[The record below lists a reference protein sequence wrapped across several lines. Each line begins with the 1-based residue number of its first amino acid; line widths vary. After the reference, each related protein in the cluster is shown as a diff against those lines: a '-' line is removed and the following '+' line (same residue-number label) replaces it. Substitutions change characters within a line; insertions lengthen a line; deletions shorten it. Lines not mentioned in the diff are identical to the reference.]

1 MARKRTPKTPKPT
14 PAPQRSLKLE
24 ALEPRILMTAAATN
38 TELADRF
45 EQAIYAQLDDWSNQV
60 KAYATPKVDG
70 TVDWLEAGV
79 GDLLQEVSSRGEDL
93 ANGGAVKLKELLH
106 DTIDDSA
113 EAAVAG
119 VKTKVHELVT
129 SATDMTTVTLK
140 QVAQTLGTETGTNT
154 GVYEETVAGNWGE
167 GVTLV
172 RRATL
177 TGTDQQQT
185 LSLSLHFQ
193 SDAHQYKTQ
202 VLEETFAKLGVQFQK
217 HLRLQGQG
225 QFDVAGKITLERNF
239 VEVERRND
247 KGELEKDA
255 NDKVIMDT
263 VLDGFTA
270 TSSLQE
276 LGADFNASLKDVGG
290 TFDMG
295 ILKFSEKTDPTEAGN
310 VNENDLAVRLQ
321 LRSVREGKAAV
332 VTGKAEVAVDLEAEV
347 TGELL
352 GYTKS
357 QSFDIQHTWSTQDQL
372 TLGDFETTFGGF
384 HKLSSGDIVTQLQKI
399 QTWIASMLTNAPTD
413 KTALNT
419 ADFPAGASPDSL
431 ASQLNALALSSRL
444 DSAASF
450 ARTFQDKIF
459 SQTNDLPDKNLVET
473 NGSGQVTKVLFSTL
487 DQLET
492 RLKNLGV
499 MEKTSKL
506 TYANG
511 IISMDL
517 KISGDFLDADLPAS
531 FKLLDGT
538 VAKVK
543 SNSDFEA
550 NGHGDISFTLQL
562 DVGPGSGVLAT
573 DTALKDLLG
582 ASSTVAESLVDKE
595 TLQAS
600 QGQGGGVV
608 PSGVLSRDA
617 RFTVVVVPE
626 VKDAAGK
633 VTQEQES
640 FDVVL
645 KEEDTQNNTSLLNL
659 ASDLQGVINT
669 AAKDQETKLK
679 AEAAAA
685 PQDAETVAKYAA
697 RIAAYAQGY
706 VVSDDAGSGALKVT
720 HPGSKGFE
728 ISAADNQGSFAELRL
743 NSGRALASLTA
754 DTALEAVSATTAV
767 TFTVSIDGAAY
778 TVTSDTVV
786 NKDDGEGLAGLV
798 SRINRGLNNAMDG
811 GYQATLLDT
820 YGLKA
825 SLGARDRIVLTAN
838 RAVDADD
845 KNRDKPSLPFTLS
858 NAKGL
863 GFTDDTALLTVA
875 GREMISLGRLS
886 QDLTVALNID
896 GKVYSVSLLKL
907 DLYEY
912 KIEAD
917 DSKTRG
923 KLIEVGTNQNTSLTD
938 LQKQLQ
944 AGFDAQNAGIEVKL
958 NGDVF
963 AFQARNAASTLVLDA
978 TASKNIDQLGFKD
991 EVSSTADL
999 KIFYQD
1005 GSTGFLDLNLAGSG
1019 KGAEESLTI
1028 QDVITYVQDN
1038 SKLKVSI
1045 AQVKDS
1051 TGKLVNGSS
1060 LEIRD
1065 TTVPKAGTIA
1075 GILSWNGSSAAKLL
1089 GIEGLH
1095 IVAKADIDE
1104 AKKNGAV
1111 SRTGDGII
1119 GTSVADRISVK
1130 NFKAN
1135 AQLELD
1141 VPSYTFTPKAINV
1154 KPDGTSEVTN
1164 GIGIDGD
1171 GNSTLTITGKGAEN
1185 FTAKF
1190 GGQYVKIND
1199 IRYKIA
1205 KVDDSKL
1212 VRNQAGVPVASDA
1225 GVSVIHLNKDL
1236 TTTLTDA
1243 LRDKKSFV
1251 VEGVQISATLGPVG
1265 VHLIGRNGNVDG
1277 SLGRSLNLDFKT
1289 DTTYKVSEL
1298 LKAFKESTVTL
1309 GAITENGKAV
1319 STKMIFDVVAEGL
1332 SLTNDISGKVE
1343 LEMTEGR
1350 SVPVVTTDF
1359 TPLKGVYDRLKNL
1372 RSEDLLAMLDTL
1384 IDTLQ
1389 EYTSSKVPGPGATA
1403 AQLKEYQD
1411 NAFNQKIPGID
1422 KSINEMVDIVQD
1434 IKATVDEI
1442 KASGKGD
1449 LLGIVQLLRDRL
1461 GIGDVVNDA
1470 FGNEIITAAKGG
1482 LGVVTQ
1488 LVDKVEN
1495 GVTVKEQQLQFKLRF
1510 TKAFSEKDNL
1520 GFNQK
1525 DGIEVGGN
1533 AEVYAKGSVNLKFDF
1548 SLALPSVTLDK
1559 DGLEIHRDDVEL
1571 VIAKDSRVTATLEV
1585 GGDNLK
1591 FNLGIGGGAIKQLS
1605 DLIEVGGKDG
1615 RASYFKAH
1623 ADVAA
1628 VTPQEIRIDLSTSGL
1643 TLTVGKAEKN
1653 ADGTAKTTGNA
1664 VDFSLNANVGAE
1676 LPVYVVGSYQGE
1688 IKLGEWTEPGNALT
1702 IYDGKNTS
1710 LGAVTLDGIKN
1721 LSFKTETTEVDDG
1734 SAKDI
1739 ADKAVTLDVSELIAS
1754 FNKLSDFSNYNL
1766 FDKIKLAVDGLD
1778 MALGGIQDQLE
1789 KKFSDRA
1796 LHMPILGDALANGAD
1811 FVADLR
1817 DKFLDP
1823 FREFVE
1829 NASNIDETTVANF
1842 LNTELGSLDLL
1853 KEWAKQTDDK
1863 GNALTADQISQRWGW
1878 TDPKNPAQV
1887 LKNNIAYRKLTNA
1900 VGTTNGAE
1908 WAFHLKGSYGMG
1920 TNFGLD
1926 LGVPGLGLKTTGGVD
1941 ADLNWTIDL
1950 GFGISESKG
1959 FYLILPSGD
1968 EVFVDVEATVAPTS
1982 KLTGA
1987 LGFLGLEAANPD
1999 ITAFLKVGLDLN
2011 NMQGKVKDVVTGQ
2024 ETAVDDAGI
2033 LGYSS
2038 LGTLRP
2044 DVTVEAQANVNL
2056 DMKLG
2061 IADGVNGSDAS
2072 FPDIGGRF
2080 EFQWVFAPG
2089 SKDTISGIRQVGFEN
2104 VTIDLGQYLTNV
2116 LQPVAKQI
2124 KKITDPIQP
2133 LVDFLTTPF
2142 PVLRDIGLRLTPL
2155 DLAKAYSKGK
2165 VNDGMIKSIADLAKM
2180 ANTINNLA
2188 TSIGKDGKI
2197 ALGDFFLVGSADG
2210 TVAVAGK
2217 AATGT
2222 KGSGKTTDAIGA
2234 NQSTVLSGK
2243 ASAADVEVKDL
2254 LGADGEGVLK
2264 DIKDKMLTKLGDTGG
2279 STFGKKDDDSS
2290 KNEKESK
2297 GLWTFPIIQDPSQI
2311 FGLLMGRDAT
2321 LVHYTMAP
2329 LSFNFDWSQ
2338 YFPIVGPIGAR
2349 VGVNLGADIRLAFGY
2364 DTAGIRE
2371 FVSHDFKKPLD
2382 LIDGFYVDDNYG
2394 GNIDVPE
2401 VSLHGGLTA
2410 AAELNLG
2417 IASGGVGGGV
2427 GINVDFDMFD
2437 PNHDGKVRL
2446 GEMYE
2451 NVVNEAKYGNAL
2463 KAPFAIFDIHGKIYA
2478 ELFAYLNTFWHD
2490 YRWQI
2495 TSPITIA
2502 EFDVNFTRAAKMA
2515 EVSSDT
2521 LLVHVGDLSAGR
2533 LNGDLTDGDEQFVLA
2548 LNGNEATLSSS
2559 KYPASGQKY
2568 SLAGVSKIRIDSGKG
2583 KDNITVTGSSA
2594 LDIEILGGTG
2604 NDVIDLSG
2612 YTVAAGG
2619 LVVIKGQEG
2628 DDVIKGPAIAT
2639 DGKAPATSTD
2649 GQAYLFGDEGSLIR
2663 NSAKVVIGAQGTMN
2677 SEGDGSDTIVAKSGR
2692 SVIFGGGGSDFLA
2705 GGSDTTAN
2713 YIFGDEGRIFFK
2725 DKAGKAYTKEG
2736 ETVGTTVVAP
2746 IIDRT
2751 QLHDGGGDDVLV
2763 GGAGDDLIYGG
2774 TGNDKID
2781 GGAGADLIYGEKGN
2795 DQILGGSGA
2804 DTIDGGIGQDIVFG
2818 DRISEDVN
2826 LAAIFPVDELPKDVV
2841 RNVTVAGFAVSG
2853 ATADLGVAG
2862 NDTIKGGQG
2871 SDILFGDDGAFDSV
2885 TGGND
2890 TISGGLDNDLISGDG
2905 GNDTLTGE
2913 VGNDVLYGGAG
2924 ADSIDGGAG
2933 DDIVYGGSGYRGL
2946 DKVAKLASDADV
2958 ATTDGKA
2965 AAERVYGGNRADAF
2979 AEGARLKAE
2988 ENDGVDTIQAG
2999 QGSDFVDG
3007 QGGNDRVFVTLQGGN
3022 AKSVTNVV
3030 DSGASAQ
3037 DRLSVNTTVGN
3048 DDVLVRA
3055 SKETAGK
3062 AALGFVALL
3071 PQGDDRGTSNGLP
3084 KKSNL
3089 ERVNFWQNG
3098 VDNLFLDTSLGDDI
3112 VSIDGTVAKTTV
3124 DLGGGKDKV
3133 TIGQL
3138 YGTDRTK
3145 ASGNVDTDD
3154 EFTTTQV
3161 LEGFL
3166 SAGATQETII
3176 KGGNGDDEFNVLSNS
3191 AQISLEGDRGDD
3203 KFSVSSFVRTD
3214 KTTITHGAV
3223 NIDGGD
3229 GKDAFTLGGGQGP
3242 DTFYVTETG
3251 IQSTV
3256 GKMSATGVE
3265 STTVVAGAGDDTF
3278 HVLGTLKDTVTHLE
3292 GGLGNDTV
3300 DVGGLEKSESFPG
3313 TETDRYTSGIVATV
3327 TASTVTEYAVGAVTE
3342 QTVKVID
3349 AADNAQVQPVFVN
3362 ATGATDSQGGVLA
3375 VDENGSNTVGV
3386 MLSRNLAAGETV
3398 TITLLAPLV
3407 DDADAQYGGQGIL
3420 LSADGSVASGSVTLT
3435 FTDADNGVPK
3445 IVTVSAPKDDL
3456 YEGNQAL
3463 KVSALVTTKT
3473 GTKASSRQL
3482 EVDVTEKTTTP
3493 IDGVFSGTTDQTY
3506 TLTNTVHLI
3515 GQSAVDL
3522 AYEITRKATASALT
3536 VKFNDAT
3543 IQEHDPKKNETG
3555 LHYIL
3560 DGKRLLFWDSTVN
3573 RVVGQTGTLTIED
3586 YQLLLPA
3593 GDTFGNAKPIDPA
3606 VPQVQILPV
3615 HGELNLVEGAKI
3627 GDTFRVKLSK
3637 KLEAGQS
3644 VTVSLAG
3651 KDFQDGLVRAGLKL
3665 DATSITFDDT
3675 NNDGV
3680 LVRVLAD
3687 SEPMV
3692 NTAGMEFVGIRPSN
3706 FGAIQGAIFAEGE
3719 GNTKAGSAPAAVL
3732 LRQTLIDDDTN
3743 PVNEKDTPVSAS
3755 GNVVAAT
3762 SDDQASTDR
3771 ILLHGKNETAD
3782 RTSKLSRVLSTEAAE
3797 SADLE
3802 KLTDLEMETLLSEK
3816 DFARRMDAMR
3826 FTQDGVL
3833 PAAGITYGDFELA
3846 EVDLGTGKDTVSV
3859 EGAVNR
3865 RDGFRTVTILNTGN
3879 ETGTGDDVT
3888 IASYQAEF
3896 LTKIGTGSVASVAG
3910 TTITVN
3916 GDVTGSQ
3923 VLAGFQLDV
3932 TNADGSVQRRTIK
3945 SAGYD
3950 SANQVTK
3957 LVLDRELATDSVGL
3971 SCAVVA
3977 DIRQNGL
3984 GALASGA
3991 VSGTMVALGASSLT
4005 VAKEAGAIQAGDLLE
4020 LVSADVNGR
4029 ATVER
4034 RTIVAVDSGNVTVD
4048 SAFVTLKDSATSYRV
4063 WRRADGLLAVNLQDG
4078 DDTITSTSG
4087 AVTASLIAFGGLGKD
4102 TITTGASAYAFGD
4115 RGQIRYA
4122 SGDNTVTLL
4131 GTADDGSD
4139 YTTEQTVGKL
4149 QTDGVGRSATSFK
4162 TFDDTLGADDTI
4174 EAAGKDSVIF
4184 GGAGTDTLTVTGEHN
4199 FVFGDAGKVDFV
4211 SGGTSAWG
4219 DRQSQNPTS
4228 ASTTLDDKGARDVI
4242 TITGGRNTVLGG
4254 AGNDEIRVKAPET
4267 GSATGDNTVLGDGG
4281 SVVWENGLVKSVT
4294 TTSNAVGDV
4303 DDIHVA
4309 GDGNRVM
4316 GGAAG
4321 DTIEISGGNNTVL
4334 GDGGEALWNAGV
4346 LASVKT
4352 VDDSV
4357 GGVDIITVGG
4367 KRNAVMGGAAGDE
4380 ITLLPGSDN
4389 GDNTVLGDGGIAVW
4403 ENGLVKSVTTTND
4416 AIGGK
4421 DTIAVVGDNNRVM
4434 AGADD
4439 DKVTITGGKNVVMGD
4454 GGEALWNAGVLQSVQ
4469 TTSDDIGGIDTI
4481 TVIGGGNV
4489 AMGGA
4494 AGDTLTLTKDANGV
4508 GGDNTVLGDGGIA
4521 AWENGLVKSVTTTSD
4536 AIGGVDTIAVEG
4548 DGNRV
4553 MAGADDDKVTITG
4566 GKNVVLGDGGEALW
4580 NAGVLQSVQTTS
4592 DDIGGVDEITVIGG
4606 GNVAM
4611 GGAAGDTLTI
4621 QRNPD
4626 ASASNPDGDN
4636 TVLGD
4641 GGKVLWENGL
4651 VKSVQTTSDAIGGI
4665 DTITVYGNVNRVM
4678 GGADNDVVTING
4690 DKNVA
4695 LGDGGVATW
4704 NSGVLQTVSTTSDDI
4719 GGNDQVTIDGGTN
4732 VVMGGN
4738 GQDSIGI
4745 TGSDNVALGDGGTVI
4760 YRTNGNLQHVQT
4772 KSDNLGGS
4780 DTITTGDGANI
4791 AFGGFAADTITTGAG
4806 DDVIVGDGGFADFD
4820 IDGQKLLV
4828 SNEGQ
4833 ALGGNDL
4840 IDAGI
4845 GLNTVMGGMGDD
4857 LITTGIKRDSKT
4869 ADARDAWANDKD
4881 VVLGD
4886 NGSRTFQGTGA
4897 AVDGRTSATLSF
4909 NFQGGYGQGMT
4920 SSMLAGANG
4929 YRTSNWNNLT
4939 GIGASTYGNDASEI
4953 VRADNGQRLE
4963 GLDLSWGGKEGH
4975 RTPSIETNGYTLQNF
4990 DPNRI
4995 KDATGAAQLGD
5006 GLLFA
5011 GGVRTTAPNSQS
5023 DNKLE
5028 VEMAGLSKYF
5038 KSYSV
5043 VVYLDASSEVSS
5055 LIQNPQDSTLA
5066 KQLGKTTGESIRKV
5080 NVASGSVNDSYFLD
5094 DAASSANQSYNTFNG
5109 SYVKAFAKD
5118 ATSSY
5123 GKYAN
5128 YVVFEGLT
5136 DDRFV
5141 VTITDGVLNVNYNGR
5156 DLPSI
5161 AGIQIIGQYW
5171 PTDTIK
5177 SSTTETGGNDVI
5189 STGGG
5194 SDVVIGGAGS
5204 DAIATFGDVR
5214 YGVND
5219 ADTVIGDNGTVSEMV
5234 RATGL
5239 AAGTS
5244 VVQAAATGF
5253 AAGTSLTGATFNDVI
5268 VTGNGNDVVI
5278 GGDGQDRINTERQ
5291 DDLDSGIAT
5300 ANALDVF
5307 KTYTPEALKKST
5319 LELLQNQETNGLKV
5333 LSLNMS
5339 YSYRDSSK
5347 DDSQLNVADKQYA
5360 GAVAAKNWNNVQLQ
5374 DELSPLQYANP
5385 YTNKTFLLNDGT
5397 AVASGF
5403 NMNFRARDIGSTGNP
5418 TSVQVDRSNGQ
5429 EQIDPDSEN
5438 AKLFKSSLWA
5448 QQQQQLEVNLNGIK
5462 SKAGFDTYDVYV
5474 YIDGD
5479 NERTDADNWIYEVM
5493 GTNLDTGKADTN
5505 YLNDWRGNTFN
5516 GEFRRVTAKNNDVT
5530 KIDQSVIPNRALIGN
5545 YVVFENVTAENFQVI
5560 LRNHK
5565 VGSQSP
5571 MNQPSI
5577 AGIQIVGKT
5586 NVAANQKNL
5595 PLNGDYDK
5603 DVVLGDNGKV
5613 NLTTDVPYGYDAS
5626 PDRALNPL
5634 QNKAYE
5640 AISDVTSKVG
5650 GTAASQS
5657 DVIVTGR
5664 NQDIVLGGNGSD
5676 AIDAGSGDDVV
5687 LGDNGQI
5694 EMSDYNPIGVRQPLN
5709 LKMVDATQT
5718 DNATYI
5724 GKAGFNNGQFVQ
5736 KLQNGQ
5742 VPGVQAIASS
5752 LSGNDVV
5759 DAGKDNDLVLGQE
5772 GDDALIGNA
5781 GTDDVLYD
5789 TVGSNKIKDVTYATQ
5804 PAYLQDLTDVL
5815 ALLDANGQ
5823 GLLKGDFSG
5832 NDFGKTMSLGAVTQG
5847 LGSASTTPTT
5857 PTTPT
5862 TTRTIAMSTNESSPI
5877 TVQAG
5882 EEIVLTASAGNFP
5895 TSNDVGLSFRAVGN
5909 VAVPQLTLSWL
5920 INGQTQSKVVP
5931 GGQWYVSPVKEIPDT
5946 PNDNGK
5952 YTIRLK
5958 AATAAT
5964 FAVQMTNY

>member
-1 MARKRTPKTPKPT
+1 MARKRTPKTPKSA

-24 ALEPRILMTAAATN
+24 ALEPRILMTAVDTSSV
-38 TELADRF
+38 TELKD
-45 EQAIYAQLDDWSNQV
+45 AIHAQLDSWNSQLTDYANN
-60 KAYATPKVDG
+60 KATQG
-70 TVDWLEAGV
+70 VDWLNAEV
-79 GDLLQEVSSRGEDL
+79 GDLLKAVDGNGQVLESGSTKLRDLLHNEISDKAKEAVEAVKTEVDTVVD
-93 ANGGAVKLKELLH
+93 AAADMAAVKLRDVAKALG
-106 DTIDDSA
+106 DQVGTSDDY
-113 EAAVAG
+113 
-119 VKTKVHELVT
+119 VKTFENF
-129 SATDMTTVTLK
+129 A
-140 QVAQTLGTETGTNT
+140 GT
-154 GVYEETVAGNWGE
+154 

-172 RRATL
+172 RTATIVEVDA
-177 TGTDQQQT
+177 THTQT
-185 LSLSLHFQ
+185 LKLSLHFQ
-193 SDAHQYKTQ
+193 SGEKDFK
-202 VLEETFAKLGVQFQK
+202 AKPLQEAFSNLGVTFK
-217 HLRLQGQG
+217 NDLAMKGQAT
-225 QFDVAGKITLERNF
+225 FDVAG
-239 VEVERRND
+239 EVSLTGNYVNEVLKD
-247 KGELEKDA
+247 KDGKEIL
-255 NDKVIMDT
+255 DT
-263 VLDGFTA
+263 DGKSQTVSVLKSVTA
-270 TSSLQE
+270 KESLQD
-276 LGADFNASLKDVGG
+276 LGADFNAEIKELGS

-295 ILKFSEKTDPTEAGN
+295 IVKFDETTDATP
-310 VNENDLAVRLQ
+310 DLQVRLDARS
-321 LRSVREGKAAV
+321 LRAGQALQ
-332 VTGKAEVAVDLEAEV
+332 VTGTAQVAVDLEGTV
-347 TGELL
+347 TG
-352 GYTKS
+352 S
-357 QSFDIQHTWSTQDQL
+357 V
-372 TLGDFETTFGGF
+372 LGDDFKKTYDIKQDWTTKGNLSLGDTDGTFGNTFGGF
-384 HKLSSGDIVTQLQKI
+384 HTVTAGDIVAQLQKVQSWLTGLMSESGKGTDLSKPSTSAA
-399 QTWIASMLTNAPTD
+399 QTLD
-413 KTALNT
+413 KAAL
-419 ADFPAGASPDSL
+419 D
-431 ASQLNALALSSRL
+431 SRL
-444 DSAASF
+444 DSAANF
-450 ARTFQDKIF
+450 AKTFQDTFFAKGGLVN
-459 SQTNDLPDKNLVET
+459 TNA
-473 NGSGQVTKVLFSTL
+473 SGQVTELLFSTIDEL
-487 DQLET
+487 SKKLVA
-492 RLKNLGV
+492 LGV
-499 MEKTSKL
+499 MDTASDL
-506 TYANG
+506 TYDRA
-511 IISMDL
+511 SSTLSAKLHLD
-517 KISGDFLDADLPAS
+517 GDFLNADLPAS

-538 VAKVK
+538 VAQVK
-543 SNSDFEA
+543 SNSDFLA
-550 NGHGDISFTLQL
+550 KGHGSISFTL
-562 DVGPGSGVLAT
+562 
-573 DTALKDLLG
+573 
-582 ASSTVAESLVDKE
+582 LVDLTKAGGDLDLSKKVSALPE
-595 TLQAS
+595 APAANSKQVLLETTSTLQAATGE
-600 QGQGGGVV
+600 QGRVLL
-608 PSGVLSRDA
+608 SGILNSDLSLN
-617 RFTVVVVPE
+617 VELVSE
-626 VKDAAGK
+626 VKDANGV
-633 VTQEQES
+633 VTQELES
-640 FDVVL
+640 FAVSL
-645 KEEDTQNNTSLLNL
+645 EAKDTTANTGLDGL
-659 ASDLQGVINT
+659 ASQLETAINAAAEARAKALAKDSNT
-669 AAKDQETKLK
+669 AA
-679 AEAAAA
+679 
-685 PQDAETVAKYAA
+685 
-697 RIAAYAQGY
+697 RAAYYTQGY
-706 VVSDDAGSGALKVT
+706 TVSVVDGILRIEHAGSQSFKIQT
-720 HPGSKGFE
+720 GSDPRAFG
-728 ISAADNQGSFAELRL
+728 ELRL
-743 NSGRALASLTA
+743 SSDRSIATASAGVALPDVTA
-754 DTALEAVSATTAV
+754 ATNV
-767 TFTVSIDGAAY
+767 TFSVTIAGATYTVSSQVASGSETDH
-778 TVTSDTVV
+778 
-786 NKDDGEGLAGLV
+786 EGYLGLV
-798 SRINRGLNNAMDG
+798 DRINRGLKSAKVKTSGVTSLVNL
-811 GYQATLLDT
+811 QDT
-820 YGLKA
+820 QGLKA
-825 SLGARDRIVLTAN
+825 SLDGLNCLVLTAN
-838 RAVDADD
+838 PADA
-845 KNRDKPSLPFTLS
+845 KGVNKTKAPLPFSLGS
-858 NAKGL
+858 AKSL
-863 GFTDDTALLTVA
+863 GFSGDSVPAALTVTSSEIVS
-875 GREMISLGRLS
+875 RGRLAK
-886 QDLTVALNID
+886 DLTLALKVD
-896 GKVYSVSLLKL
+896 GTVFSVSLPKL
-907 DLYEY
+907 DKYAY
-912 KIEAD
+912 TTAAD
-917 DSKTRG
+917 GSQVRG
-923 KLIEVGTNQNTSLTD
+923 ALLSAGTIRNNSLTD
-938 LQKQLQ
+938 LQAQLQ
-944 AGFDAQNAGIEVKL
+944 EHLDAAKVGVEVLLKG
-958 NGDVF
+958 NVF
-963 AFQARNAASTLVLDA
+963 AFRAKNGTSTIALD
-978 TASKNIDQLGFKD
+978 SSSVNLDQIGF
-991 EVSSTADL
+991 SSELSNTYDL
-999 KIFYQD
+999 KIFYSN
-1005 GSTGFLDLNLAGSG
+1005 GETRLLDLDSLVPANTSAGDLTVQEVIDYINQATNGRLTLTKSG
-1019 KGAEESLTI
+1019 ASLLVEEHITGAAPT
-1028 QDVITYVQDN
+1028 Q
-1038 SKLKVSI
+1038 
-1045 AQVKDS
+1045 S
-1051 TGKLVNGSS
+1051 TPSDLPVLGKLSGIVGWNRS
-1060 LEIRD
+1060 
-1065 TTVPKAGTIA
+1065 VIA
-1075 GILSWNGSSAAKLL
+1075 KVL

-1095 IVAKADIDE
+1095 LVSQADLDAYAKSKDAAGVGTITRQGDAIAD
-1104 AKKNGAV
+1104 GA
-1111 SRTGDGII
+1111 
-1119 GTSVADRISVK
+1119 SVADRFSIKDFDASGSM
-1130 NFKAN
+1130 
-1135 AQLELD
+1135 ELD
-1141 VPSYTFTPKAINV
+1141 VPSYEFT
-1154 KPDGTSEVTN
+1154 GT
-1164 GIGIDGD
+1164 DAA
-1171 GNSTLTITGKGAEN
+1171 TLTAVDSASNTVTLKLSGEEAKN
-1185 FTAKF
+1185 VTAKY
-1190 GGQYVKIND
+1190 GGQYLKVEQFDAQMKVISSTRFKIEKVND
-1199 IRYKIA
+1199 STLNS
-1205 KVDDSKL
+1205 VD
-1212 VRNQAGVPVASDA
+1212 PVTNKPNGYVTVVLKAALADLKTASGKSTLAVADTLDA
-1225 GVSVIHLNKDL
+1225 
-1236 TTTLTDA
+1236 
-1243 LRDKKSFV
+1243 V
-1251 VEGVQISATLGPVG
+1251 VEGVQISASIGPVA
-1265 VHLIGRNGNVDG
+1265 VSLIGRNGSTEG
-1277 SLGRSLNLDFKT
+1277 SLGRSLDIKFSNSNP
-1289 DTTYKVSEL
+1289 YKVSDL
-1298 LKAFKESTVTL
+1298 LTAFRESTVTF
-1309 GAITENGKAV
+1309 GAIKDASGNDL
-1319 STKMIFDVVAEGL
+1319 STQMIFDVVAEGL
-1332 SLTNDISGKVE
+1332 SLPGNIAGKVTVGMDPKTN
-1343 LEMTEGR
+1343 LPTV
-1350 SVPVVTTDF
+1350 STDF
-1359 TPLKGVYDRLKNL
+1359 TPLKGVYERLKNL

-1389 EYTSSKVPGPGATA
+1389 KYTGQDDPSS
-1403 AQLKEYQD
+1403 D

-1434 IKATVDEI
+1434 FKTTVAEI

-1461 GIGDVVNDA
+1461 GLADDVSKIGGAVKGALVANADWVDVL
-1470 FGNEIITAAKGG
+1470 K
-1482 LGVVTQ
+1482 
-1488 LVDKVEN
+1488 N
-1495 GVTVKEQQLQFKLRF
+1495 GVTVKEQHLKFHLEF
-1510 TKAFSEKDNL
+1510 NKAFSEKDNL
-1520 GFNQK
+1520 GFNQ
-1525 DGIEVGGN
+1525 DGGIEVGGN

-1548 SLALPSVTLDK
+1548 SLALPSVTLNDK
-1559 DGLEIHRDDVEL
+1559 GALVTGPVEM
-1571 VIAKDSRVTATLEV
+1571 VIAEKSGITATLEV
-1585 GGDNLK
+1585 GGENLK
-1591 FNLGIGGGAIKQLS
+1591 FNLGIGGGDIKALS

-1623 ADVAA
+1623 ADLAA
-1628 VTPQEIRIDLSTSGL
+1628 VTAQQVIINLSTSGL
-1643 TLTVGKAEKN
+1643 TFTVGKEQKN
-1653 ADGTAKTTGNA
+1653 ADGTKKDSGNA

-1688 IKLGEWTEPGNALT
+1688 IKLGEWIEPANSLS
-1702 IYDGKNTS
+1702 IYNGVDKSKGV
-1710 LGAVTLDGIKN
+1710 VTLDGIKN
-1721 LSFKTETTEVDDG
+1721 ITFKSFEDANEKDDG
-1734 SAKDI
+1734 TTNDI

-1754 FNKLSDFSNYNL
+1754 FNKLSNLSDYNL
-1766 FDKIKLAVDGLD
+1766 FEKIKLAVDGLD

-1829 NASNIDETTVANF
+1829 NASNIDENTVANF
-1842 LNTELGSLDLL
+1842 LNTELGSLGLL
-1853 KEWAKQTDDK
+1853 KKWADQKDAQ
-1863 GNALTADQISQRWGW
+1863 GNALTAAQISERWGW
-1878 TDPKNPAQV
+1878 TDVNNPAKDV
-1887 LKNNIAYRKLTNA
+1887 DGNIAYRKIA
-1900 VGTTNGAE
+1900 KGAE
-1908 WAFHLKGSYGMG
+1908 WAFHLSGKYGMG
-1920 TNFGLD
+1920 TDFGLD

-1941 ADLNWTIDL
+1941 ANLSWTIDL

-1968 EVFVDVEATVAPTS
+1968 EVFVDVEAKVDQNS
-1982 KLTGA
+1982 SLTGA
-1987 LGFLGLEAANPD
+1987 LGFLGLDAKNPNVD
-1999 ITAFLKVGLDLN
+1999 AFLKIGLDLN
-2011 NMQGKVKDVVTGQ
+2011 DMEHGTAASKTDV
-2024 ETAVDDAGI
+2024 AGT
-2033 LGYSS
+2033 LGYSN

-2061 IADGVNGSDAS
+2061 IAKGVEGTDLS
-2072 FPDIGGRF
+2072 FPDIEGRF
-2080 EFQWVFAPG
+2080 EFQWAFAPG
-2089 SKDTISGIRQVGFEN
+2089 SKDTISGIKQVGFES
-2104 VTIDLGQYLTNV
+2104 VTIDLGQYLTKV
-2116 LQPVAKQI
+2116 LRPVAQQI
-2124 KKITDPIQP
+2124 KKVTDPIQP

-2142 PVLRDIGLRLTPL
+2142 PVLRDIGLRITPL
-2155 DLAKAYSKGK
+2155 ELAEKFAKAQGHPF
-2165 VNDGMIKSIADLAKM
+2165 NAGMIKSIAKLAQM
-2180 ANTINNLA
+2180 ANTIDRLA
-2188 TSIGKDGKI
+2188 SSIGNGTV
-2197 ALGDFFLVGSADG
+2197 ALGDFFLVGGADG
-2210 TVAVAGK
+2210 SVKRDANDAPILIPAGAGEFKGFQSNDGKAGK
-2217 AATGT
+2217 GATGT
-2222 KGSGKTTDAIGA
+2222 AQG
-2234 NQSTVLSGK
+2234 NQAAVLSG
-2243 ASAADVEVKDL
+2243 SAAGAKVETTSLLNGLDGKAKTAIDKL
-2254 LGADGEGVLK
+2254 LGNDA
-2264 DIKDKMLTKLGDTGG
+2264 
-2279 STFGKKDDDSS
+2279 SQFNKKDDGVAGSDS
-2290 KNEKESK
+2290 EKEKTGS

-2329 LSFNFDWSQ
+2329 LVFSFDWSQ

-2349 VGVNLGADIRLAFGY
+2349 VGVNLGATIQLAFGY

-2371 FVSHDFKKPLD
+2371 FVNHDYRKPLD
-2382 LIDGFYVDDNYG
+2382 LIDGFYVDDNYN

-2401 VSLHGGLTA
+2401 VALHGELTA

-2427 GINVDFDMFD
+2427 GINVDFDMHD

-2446 GEMYE
+2446 GEMWE
-2451 NVVNEAKYGNAL
+2451 NVEDEAKYGNVL

-2502 EFDVNFTRAAKMA
+2502 EFDIPFTRAAKMA
-2515 EVSSDT
+2515 EVTSDT

-2533 LNGDLTDGDEQFVLA
+2533 LNGDITDGDEQFVLDIA
-2548 LNGNEATLSSS
+2548 GNTATLSSS
-2559 KYPASGQKY
+2559 KYPASGQTYDLTK
-2568 SLAGVSKIRIDSGKG
+2568 VSKIRIDSGKG
-2583 KDNITVTGSSA
+2583 NDNIKVTGRSNR
-2594 LDIEILGGTG
+2594 DIEIQGGTG
-2604 NDVIDLSG
+2604 NDFIDLSG
-2612 YTVAAGG
+2612 YTVLSGG
-2619 LVVIKGQEG
+2619 LVVVKGQEG
-2628 DDVIKGPAIAT
+2628 DDTIKGPDIVA
-2639 DGKAPATSTD
+2639 G
-2649 GQAYLFGDEGSLIR
+2649 GQAYLFGDEGSLITKQISGVR
-2663 NSAKVVIGAQGTMN
+2663 TVIGAQGTMN
-2677 SEGDGSDTIVAKSGR
+2677 AEGDGSDHIFAASPVVDKSR
-2692 SVIFGGGGSDFLA
+2692 TAPNRTVIFGGGGDDFIA
-2705 GGSDTTAN
+2705 GGTGVG
-2713 YIFGDEGRIFFK
+2713 YLFGDEGRIQFSM
-2725 DKAGKAYTKEG
+2725 DTKNVE
-2736 ETVGTTVVAP
+2736 VAS
-2746 IIDRT
+2746 IDRT
-2751 QLHDGGGDDVLV
+2751 QLHDGGGNDLIV
-2763 GGAGDDLIYGG
+2763 GGSADDLIYGG
-2774 TGNDKID
+2774 TGDDKID
-2781 GGAGADLIYGEKGN
+2781 GGAGVDTIFGEKGN
-2795 DQILGGSGA
+2795 DRILGGTG
-2804 DTIDGGIGQDIVFG
+2804 DDVIDGGAGQDIVFG
-2818 DRISEDVN
+2818 DRVTGEIN
-2826 LAAIFPVDELPKDVV
+2826 LDAVFPAAELPQEIKNPKVK
-2841 RNVTVAGFAVSG
+2841 AGDFTFGGVLSDSG
-2853 ATADLGVAG
+2853 ASGKD
-2862 NDTIKGGQG
+2862 NIKGGQG
-2871 SDILFGDDGAFDSV
+2871 SDILFGDDGAFNGVSDPIS
-2885 TGGND
+2885 GGND

-2905 GNDTLTGE
+2905 GNDTLTGD
-2913 VGNDVLYGGAG
+2913 VGNDVIYGGAG

-2946 DKVAKLASDADV
+2946 TKPSQLGTDAL
-2958 ATTDGKA
+2958 
-2965 AAERVYGGNRADAF
+2965 VYGGNRADKFDGNAS
-2979 AEGARLKAE
+2979 AMTEA
-2988 ENDGVDTIQAG
+2988 NDGDDTIQAG

-3022 AKSVTNVV
+3022 AKSVTNVA

-3055 SKETAGK
+3055 SKEAAGK

-3071 PQGDDRGTSNGLP
+3071 PQGDDRGTSNGQP

-3138 YGTDRTK
+3138 YGTDRTETAGK
-3145 ASGNVDTDD
+3145 VAKDD
-3154 EFTTTQV
+3154 EFSTTRV

-3482 EVDVTEKTTTP
+3482 EVDVKEKTPTP
-3493 IDGVFSGTTDQTY
+3493 TDGVFSGTRATVTI
-3506 TLTNTVHLI
+3506 TNKHWWWNRTTTKEVI
-3515 GQSAVDL
+3515 VGTNFIDIVAQSSVDL
-3522 AYEITRKATASALT
+3522 AYEIAAAPGKTLMIQLGDQVLT
-3536 VKFNDAT
+3536 EHTGDA
-3543 IQEHDPKKNETG
+3543 EETG

-3560 DGKRLLFWDSTVN
+3560 DGKRLLFWDADLKRT
-3573 RVVGQTGTLTIED
+3573 VGQTGHLNISD
-3586 YQLLLPA
+3586 YKLLLPA

-3771 ILLHGKNETAD
+3771 ILLHGKDETAD

-3802 KLTDLEMETLLSEK
+3802 KLTDLKKETLLSEK

-3888 IASYQAEF
+3888 IASYQAES

-4738 GQDSIGI
+4738 GQDHIGI

-5403 NMNFRARDIGSTGNP
+5403 NMNFRARDVGSTGNP